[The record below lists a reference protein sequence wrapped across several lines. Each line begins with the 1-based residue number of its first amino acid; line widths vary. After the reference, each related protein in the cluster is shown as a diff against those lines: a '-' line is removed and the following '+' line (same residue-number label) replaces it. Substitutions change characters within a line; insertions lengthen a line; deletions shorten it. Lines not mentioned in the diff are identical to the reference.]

1 MRPEN
6 IYRESMSNVSYLF
19 KPGHDPMLLHRLIL
33 SEPKM
38 NEGKGIERDVQVV
51 QVMTPK
57 LMALGYPVV
66 PHTA

>member
-1 MRPEN
+1 MFPTFL
-6 IYRESMSNVSYLF
+6 SLVMS
-19 KPGHDPMLLHRLIL
+19 PMLLHRLIL

-38 NEGKGIERDVQVV
+38 NEGKGMERDV

-66 PHTA
+66 PHTE

>member
-6 IYRESMSNVSYLF
+6 ISRESMSNVSYLF

-38 NEGKGIERDVQVV
+38 NEGKGMERDV